1 MLHRNES
8 LNHSTSWG
16 ALASLCES
24 ESHSVMSKLFF
35 FFSCP
40 TLCDPM
46 DYTVH
51 GIFQARILEW
61 VAFPFSRGWLR
72 RNVKCLWKEK
82 CRDNQLQSC
91 DQFFKWGLLYICI
104 FPILFSPW
112 VVSDSLQP
120 RGWQHTRL
128 PCPPLSPG
136 ICSDS
141 CVLSPWCYL
150 ILTSSDAPSPF
161 CLQSFPAL
169 GKYFLTFD
177 IYLYYL

>member
-82 CRDNQLQSC
+82 CRDSHYSPVTNFLNE
-91 DQFFKWGLLYICI
+91 DYYI
-104 FPILFSPW
+104 FAYF
-112 VVSDSLQP
+112 
-120 RGWQHTRL
+120 
-128 PCPPLSPG
+128 
-136 ICSDS
+136 
-141 CVLSPWCYL
+141 
-150 ILTSSDAPSPF
+150 PF
-161 CLQSFPAL
+161 CSVPELCLTLCNPVDGSTPGFPVLHYPLEFAQIHV
-169 GKYFLTFD
+169 YWVRD
-177 IYLYYL
+177 AI

>member
-8 LNHSTSWG
+8 FNHSTSWG
-16 ALASLCES
+16 ALASFCES
-24 ESHSVMSKLFF
+24 ESHSVMSNSFF

-104 FPILFSPW
+104 FPILFSSW

-128 PCPPLSPG
+128 PCPSLSPG
-136 ICSDS
+136 VCSDS
-141 CVLSPWCYL
+141 CVLSP
-150 ILTSSDAPSPF
+150 
-161 CLQSFPAL
+161 
-169 GKYFLTFD
+169 
-177 IYLYYL
+177 